1 MKKKEDS
8 EETFKTTFEQRVN
21 LATSTDAPVFWDC
34 LLPPNPSPNPSPSP
48 SANPSPSPSA
58 NPSPSPSPSPSANPS
73 PSPSPSP
80 KQETKMEEKPIK
92 IFTQDESRFGTKTVL
107 RRRITIKG
115 VKPIVKVRQSY
126 ENTYL

>member
-21 LATSTDAPVFWDC
+21 LATSTDVPVFWDC
-34 LLPPNPSPNPSPSP
+34 LLPPNPRPN
-48 SANPSPSPSA
+48 
-58 NPSPSPSPSPSANPS
+58 
-73 PSPSPSP
+73 PSP

-107 RRRITIKG
+107 RRRRITIQQYK
-115 VKPIVKVRQSY
+115 
-126 ENTYL
+126 